1 MEFIVIWL
9 LLAIGVG
16 ALASSRG
23 RSFLGYFLLSIV
35 LSPLIGL
42 IVVLVVRDLAAEAQ
56 REDLRRRDEETRERE
71 RNRDHQK
78 QLEEI
83 RVLSQAKPPAEA
95 PVRSIAD
102 EIEKLGTLK
111 ERGLLTEEEFQAQK
125 TALLKR

>member
-1 MEFIVIWL
+1 M
-9 LLAIGVG
+9 G